1 MNEMNQDQF
10 TVGEALRYARHESK
24 KTQEQFAE
32 EMGINIKTVQYWE
45 AGKSEPSVS
54 DAMTWFRI
62 AGVNPIT
69 YMLCYLHPDKFGI
82 DNMRTATQVGEAY
95 DVIARNLSIADK
107 IALIYLFSGEHG
119 SSPSSVVQLTLA
131 HLNNPL
137 RDRIMVAEHILKQYR
152 FNEWKGALVGTEENR
167 PDIEM
172 LENAI
177 KNAEESLKDG
187 KSGYVG

>member
-1 MNEMNQDQF
+1 MNEMKQNQF
-10 TVGEALRYARHESK
+10 TVGEALRYARNESK

-54 DAMTWFRI
+54 DAMKWFRI

-69 YMLCYLHPDKFGI
+69 YMLCFLHPDKFGL

-95 DVIARNLSIADK
+95 EVIGRNLSITDK

-137 RDRIMVAEHILKQYR
+137 KDRLLVAELILEQYWL
-152 FNEWKGALVGTEENR
+152 NEMGETLVGTEENR

-172 LENAI
+172 LESAI
-177 KNAEESLKDG
+177 KNAKESLKDG
-187 KSGYVG
+187 RSGYVG